1 MRIILINFFWEKNM
15 DEYQIW
21 TLWSSNRIG
30 SGLGFIGTV
39 LLLWLAIRVAA
50 ATRAS
55 DETNLFG
62 KLVSTAFGVMSI
74 GASWNVWSTI
84 NSTRTVAAANLNALE
99 EKSQTAMAYIEAF
112 GTNVSGMPST
122 PGMIFLAVFA
132 ILILGQIWTPKK

>member
-1 MRIILINFFWEKNM
+1 M

-55 DETNLFG
+55 DETNLFA

-99 EKSQTAMAYIEAF
+99 EKSQTAMAYIEAI